1 MELFLDF
8 LKNILLSYIVYRIVT
23 RSNTQHN
30 EIRKLRRSINTC
42 IENIETL
49 EKNIIKVRDVLDSTR
64 EYILKLEGE
73 NRIETINQCRL

>member
-8 LKNILLSYIVYRIVT
+8 LKNILLSYIVYRLVT
-23 RSNTQHN
+23 RSNTQHL

-42 IENIETL
+42 IDNIETL

-64 EYILKLEGE
+64 ESLAKHPTGIYNYSL
-73 NRIETINQCRL
+73 